1 MTNRIRL
8 LMIIGIALFGGYF
21 LNIDLK
27 DDRKEIERMVHSINE
42 PLLSM
47 AHVEFLDKNHA
58 IAFYESVPTGELYFG
73 TAIFKKGILG
83 WESLGSFS
91 SQIPKDKELDWGF
104 SGLKEVG
111 FGDYTDLVR
120 GKILSPEI
128 EKVKV
133 VTKEGNEYEAK
144 IIEYNNS
151 ERFWFL
157 ISKGEELLGA
167 TILGISKD
175 GKIIEEL

>member
-8 LMIIGIALFGGYF
+8 LMIIGIVFLGGYF
-21 LNIDLK
+21 LNIHLK
-27 DDRKEIERMVHSINE
+27 DDSKEIERNVHSINE
-42 PLLSM
+42 PLLSV

-91 SQIPKDKELDWGF
+91 SEIPKDKKLDWGY
-104 SGLKEVG
+104 SNLKQNE
-111 FGDYTDLVR
+111 FADYTDFIR

-167 TILGISKD
+167 SIQGISKE
-175 GKIIEEL
+175 GKVIEEL

>member
-1 MTNRIRL
+1 MTKRIRL
-8 LMIIGIALFGGYF
+8 LVIIGIALFGGYF
-21 LNIDLK
+21 FNILLK
-27 DDRKEIERMVHSINE
+27 DDSKEIESIVHTINE

-58 IAFYESVPTGELYFG
+58 VAFYESVPTGELYFG

-83 WESLGSFS
+83 WEALGSYS
-91 SQIPKDKELDWGF
+91 SQITKDRKLDWGYSNLEQNEF
-104 SGLKEVG
+104 AG
-111 FGDYTDLVR
+111 YTDFIR

-133 VTKEGNEYEAK
+133 VTKEGNDYEAK

-151 ERFWFL
+151 ERLWFL

-167 TILGISKD
+167 SILGISKE
-175 GKIIEEL
+175 GKVIEKL

>member
-1 MTNRIRL
+1 MTERIRL
-8 LMIIGIALFGGYF
+8 LMIIGIVFLGGYF
-21 LNIDLK
+21 LNINLK
-27 DDRKEIERMVHSINE
+27 DDSKEIERIVHSINE
-42 PLLSM
+42 PLLSI

-58 IAFYESVPTGELYFG
+58 IVFYESTPTGEVFFG
-73 TAIFKKGILG
+73 SAIFKKGILG

-91 SQIPKDKELDWGF
+91 SQIPKDKKLDWGF
-104 SGLKEVG
+104 SNVKQDG
-111 FGDYTDLVR
+111 FGDYTDLIR
-120 GKILSPEI
+120 GKILVPEI
-128 EKVKV
+128 ETVKI
-133 VTKEGNEYEAK
+133 VTNEGNEYEAK

>member
-1 MTNRIRL
+1 MTKRIRL
-8 LMIIGIALFGGYF
+8 LMIIGIAFLGGYF
-21 LNIDLK
+21 LNIHLK
-27 DDRKEIERMVHSINE
+27 DDTKEIKRIVHTINE

-58 IAFYESVPTGELYFG
+58 VAFYETVPTGELYFG

-83 WESLGSFS
+83 WESVGSFS
-91 SQIPKDKELDWGF
+91 SQIPKDKKLDWGY
-104 SGLKEVG
+104 SGVKQDG
-111 FGDYTDLVR
+111 FGDFTDLIR

-133 VTKEGNEYEAK
+133 VTKEGNEYEAR

-175 GKIIEEL
+175 GKILEEL